1 MSMLTIVG
9 LAVIISIVALLMWGK
24 ISPIVGMV
32 IIPIIGALAVGSS
45 MEEVSEYFASGI
57 DSVMGVTVMFIFAIL
72 FFGVMQDT
80 GLLNPLV
87 SGMIRLTKGNV
98 VAVAVGT
105 AIVGAF
111 AQLDGAG
118 ATTFLFTIPALL
130 PLYKKLHMSPYL
142 LMLLICLSAGIM
154 NMVPWGGPTGRVASV
169 FSMDPSDV
177 WQPLIP
183 IQGIGFALLIL
194 LAVFLGVREKRRIKK
209 GIESGD
215 MSEMPKE
222 NPDAEAAAAVDHSD
236 ELLRPKL
243 MWVNLLL
250 FLGVILMLV
259 FSEWDAGLIFM
270 VALGVA
276 FLINYPDV
284 STQMG
289 RLKHHAPN
297 ALSMAAVILA
307 AGVFLGMIRETGM
320 LEAIAL
326 DSIAVIPAVAQQYIH
341 IGVGLIGVPLDILTS
356 TDAYYF
362 ALLPIVDGI
371 ASANG
376 IESMSTA
383 YAMLIGNIIGTF
395 VSPFSP
401 ALWLGIGLAGV
412 EMGKHIRYSFFWMW
426 GFSILLVIAGILIGI
441 IQF

>member
-1 MSMLTIVG
+1 MLTIVG